1 MRFFQ
6 QELSNEPTQVSLFL
20 LRKTMFFLILGFC
33 SFSFGKS
40 LNERLGFP
48 REQKLLILNVDDL
61 GNFDSTTR
69 AAQQVFAEGV
79 AKSGSVMTSGP
90 QAQSVTSVLKGR
102 VDLGIHLT
110 LSSEFAN
117 RPWSPASSVDQ
128 VPSLVDSR
136 GNLQTILNQLL
147 RGSSQEIEKEM
158 EAQILKGF
166 ELGMSPSHLDSH
178 MGSAFF
184 KPSWFKSYLKLAKK
198 YRVVPFLP
206 RLAGGTRQLLGFANY
221 FLSPLIQSQL
231 KIAEDAGYLFVD
243 DFYMLPPP
251 ADVVSYETRKNQ
263 YAEVIRSLEAG
274 VSLIVMHPTFS
285 DFDFRAG
292 VVVNN
297 VSQVFRDH
305 EARILM
311 DPEFQELI
319 RSEGIRLI
327 SWKEIADVYPWD
339 DIKQID

>member
-1 MRFFQ
+1 MRSYPR
-6 QELSNEPTQVSLFL
+6 ELSTEPTQMNLFL
-20 LRKTMFFLILGFC
+20 LRKAIFFLILGFC
-33 SFSFGKS
+33 SLSFGKN
-40 LNERLGFP
+40 LNERLGFS
-48 REQKLLILNVDDL
+48 RDQKLLILNVDDL

-69 AAQQVFAEGV
+69 AAQQVFEAGI

-90 QAQSVTSVLKGR
+90 QAQSVTYVLNGR

-117 RPWSPASSVDQ
+117 RPWSPVSSAAQ

-136 GNLQTILNQLL
+136 GNLQTILNQLIK
-147 RGSSQEIEKEM
+147 GSSQEIEREM
-158 EAQILKGF
+158 EAQILKGL

-184 KPSWFKSYLKLAKK
+184 KPSWFRSYLKLAKK
-198 YRVVPFLP
+198 YRIAPFLP

-221 FLSPLIQSQL
+221 FASPIIQSLL
-231 KIAEDAGYLFVD
+231 KIADDAGYLFVD
-243 DFYMLPPP
+243 DFYILPPP
-251 ADVVSYETRKNQ
+251 SEVLSYEARKNQ
-263 YAEVIRSLEAG
+263 YAEVIRSLKSG
-274 VSLIVMHPTFS
+274 VSLIVMHPTYS

-319 RSEGIRLI
+319 RREGIQLI
-327 SWKEIADVYPWD
+327 SWKEISEIYPWD
-339 DIKQID
+339 EIKQID